1 MNNYC
6 NAMLILGLILSLTCL
21 VYCSK
26 NGSSSSDFI
35 VNATQRNLSCK
46 DFLRNREMRMR
57 AVCRGEEVAILG
69 ETLSLKAPVD
79 ACYGTTICSTTLKL
93 GTSCKHLQGC
103 WPLLCNVTMRQRK
116 TYLTY
121 HPLDLKDLYSLHH
134 HKKI

>member
-1 MNNYC
+1 MPPRTVVPLSASSLSLALLGFGCKRRNCYEITNFRILSGPNMDQIMKNYY

-46 DFLRNREMRMR
+46 DFLRNIEMRMG
-57 AVCRGEEVAILG
+57 AVCGGEEVAILG

-79 ACYGTTICSTTLKL
+79 ACYGTTICSSTL
-93 GTSCKHLQGC
+93 
-103 WPLLCNVTMRQRK
+103 
-116 TYLTY
+116 
-121 HPLDLKDLYSLHH
+121 
-134 HKKI
+134 